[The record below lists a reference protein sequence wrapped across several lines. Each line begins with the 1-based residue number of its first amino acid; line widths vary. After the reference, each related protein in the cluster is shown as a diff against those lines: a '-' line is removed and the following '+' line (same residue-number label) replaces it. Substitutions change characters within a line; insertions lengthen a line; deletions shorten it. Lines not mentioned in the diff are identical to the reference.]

1 MKIALVIISVFLFFG
16 CANSRKKEDNI
27 ISKTKIMNS
36 LTAKNDTI
44 YVKEF
49 SEFNKNDIGKI
60 DSVDYY
66 TKIKIQKFS
75 TKNMKNLV
83 SKKKVSCIIFWASW
97 CKGCKW
103 MLDSAYRDIIKKHQK
118 NVNFAII
125 SISNKLKDNQKELFK
140 LKYFMQTYVLD
151 PNLYK
156 STSEFDDFP
165 ILESYFK
172 EQFPHEKLE
181 LFVPFVMLI
190 DKNKKIISKDQ
201 DYYNLNILLSKLE
214 K

>member
-49 SEFNKNDIGKI
+49 SEFNKNDIGKT

-75 TKNMKNLV
+75 TKNMKDLV

-151 PNLYK
+151 TNLYK